1 VNNPRSSPR
10 WLREEKDQPMTQ
22 PSLLHDTPRITP
34 WRELP
39 NWYVTNGRAV
49 VGPVNTNLLLR
60 GISVGKVDREC
71 YVAQYSWSNWREQN
85 NIREIRSLRRWQHS
99 QKRVPG
105 IEPIKQALR
114 APRFDGSAL
123 ERIAGEDSVL
133 SRALE
138 LAMQTTKANVGIMH
152 QPMPPHIGLVT
163 SFAHG
168 PGMGI
173 NLGEVVPWHDEARI
187 VAATDR
193 AQLGTPEQDAWA
205 RASARR
211 LSNRINRRVNGV
223 ALVSIAFGGSRGM
236 LELGRYDHTFR
247 QSDIAVLEDLS
258 RSIVVRLGQL
268 GD

>member
-1 VNNPRSSPR
+1 
-10 WLREEKDQPMTQ
+10 MTQ
-22 PSLLHDTPRITP
+22 PSLLHDTPRIAP
-34 WRELP
+34 WRQLP
-39 NWYVTNGRAV
+39 NWYVTNGQAV

-85 NIREIRSLRRWQHS
+85 YIREIRSLRRWQHS
-99 QKRVPG
+99 QKTVPG

-123 ERIAGEDSVL
+123 ERVACEDRVL

-138 LAMQTTKANVGIMH
+138 LAMQTTKASVGIIH

-163 SFAHG
+163 SVAHG
-168 PGMGI
+168 PGMGV
-173 NLGEVVPWHDEARI
+173 NLGEVVPWHDDARI
-187 VAATDR
+187 VAASDR
-193 AQLGTPEQDAWA
+193 AQLGTPDQDAWA

-223 ALVSIAFGGSRGM
+223 AVVSIALGGSRGM

-258 RSIVVRLGQL
+258 RSIVVRLDQL
-268 GD
+268 RD